1 MTGENI
7 ISGVLGTVTNTV
19 TNTVHRLDPT
29 RWQGYSHDELYQMLQ
44 SGPGATASAL
54 PTQRWTEIA
63 GALGDID
70 ADLRGALN
78 RSAEGWHGE
87 AAALAQQKLGNLA
100 NWADNASVN
109 ATAMRDATQRQADN
123 IAKARADMPAPTQMP
138 PASPDPTMAP
148 AMQVLTLQG
157 DQEAPD
163 AASAAGEQSAHDVM
177 NTYQLNTESTVES
190 LGNFVAPE
198 QIGRVQEDGHGH
210 GNLHGVLG
218 LTSPSGLID
227 GLLGVPG
234 LNGNEGNNGHH
245 HHYHGGGGGNTS
257 SSGSGWHGSNNPS
270 PSYNSSGEPTGG
282 GRSPMGGYGPVLP
295 GFGDD
300 REENRR
306 NSPVGRT
313 STPGP
318 NGPVNNVEF
327 GGSAPGMNGMN
338 GLNSGH
344 GTGAFQGVLGANP
357 SSATPSNATP
367 GAHSFASPGAGA
379 AAAALNPNE
388 MPPPTAAPNGTMT
401 SAAGNPGAIGAAGAQ
416 GAGADK
422 LLARRG
428 FDPGMGGTSS
438 SWLAEPEPAMPT
450 SSSVRGGS
458 TRRRDFKAQVRVTER
473 EQVDGEDIDLPK
485 SVIGDGERDR

>member
-19 TNTVHRLDPT
+19 TNTVNRLDPT

-78 RSAEGWHGE
+78 RSAEGWHG
-87 AAALAQQKLGNLA
+87 AAATVAQEKLGNLA

-123 IAKARADMPAPTQMP
+123 IAKARVDMPAPTQMP
-138 PASPDPTMAP
+138 PASPDPTVAP
-148 AMQVLTLQG
+148 VMQVLTLQG
-157 DQEAPD
+157 DQEVPD

-190 LGNFVAPE
+190 LGDFVAPE

-227 GLLGVPG
+227 GLLGVTG

-245 HHYHGGGGGNTS
+245 HYHGGGGNTS
-257 SSGSGWHGSNNPS
+257 SSGSGWHGNNNPS
-270 PSYNSSGEPTGG
+270 PNFNGPGEPSGSRPT
-282 GRSPMGGYGPVLP
+282 GGYGPMMP
-295 GFGDD
+295 GFGGGD
-300 REENRR
+300 RDEERR
-306 NSPVGRT
+306 SSPVGRT
-313 STPGP
+313 SAPGA
-318 NGPVNNVEF
+318 NAPVNNVEF
-327 GGSAPGMNGMN
+327 GGNAPGMNGMS

-357 SSATPSNATP
+357 SSAIPSNAAP
-367 GAHSFASPGAGA
+367 GAHNFASPGANA
-379 AAAALNPNE
+379 AAAALNPAE
-388 MPPPTAAPNGTMT
+388 LPPPAAAANGTMT
-401 SAAGNPGAIGAAGAQ
+401 SAAGNPGAMGAAGAQ
-416 GAGADK
+416 GSGADK

-428 FDPGMGGTSS
+428 FDPGMGTTSS
-438 SWLAEPEPAMPT
+438 SWLAEPETATPT

-473 EQVDGEDIDLPK
+473 VSVDGEDIDLPET
-485 SVIGDGERDR
+485 VIGDGQQGR